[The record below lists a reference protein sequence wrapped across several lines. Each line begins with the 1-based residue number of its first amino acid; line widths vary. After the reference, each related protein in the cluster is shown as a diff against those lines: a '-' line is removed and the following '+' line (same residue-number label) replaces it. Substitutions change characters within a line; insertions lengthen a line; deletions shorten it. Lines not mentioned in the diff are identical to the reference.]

1 MSKWKSEKNVQDSPL
16 DVKEGDV
23 IEALDDLPL
32 HLIKCCHTPCHMEI
46 KLCRPPIL
54 FDKIKFTM
62 VFWIEIA
69 EVPTRLDQLLKLG
82 RLRDE
87 IWLQKKNAPAAA
99 VSATRGATK
108 TRALGE
114 KVSFLRP

>member
-1 MSKWKSEKNVQDSPL
+1 
-16 DVKEGDV
+16 
-23 IEALDDLPL
+23 
-32 HLIKCCHTPCHMEI
+32 
-46 KLCRPPIL
+46 L

-82 RLRDE
+82 LLRDE
-87 IWLQKKNAPAAA
+87 IWLQKKYAPAAA
-99 VSATRGATK
+99 VSATRGAMK